1 LNAAS
6 LRCTW
11 LAAAAKATTSKCWRY
26 YWMLVRHLG
35 FNAARVLTLFEG
47 ADMNAADANGDTP
60 LMYR

>member
-1 LNAAS
+1 
-6 LRCTW
+6 
-11 LAAAAKATTSKCWRY
+11 
-26 YWMLVRHLG
+26 MLVRHLG